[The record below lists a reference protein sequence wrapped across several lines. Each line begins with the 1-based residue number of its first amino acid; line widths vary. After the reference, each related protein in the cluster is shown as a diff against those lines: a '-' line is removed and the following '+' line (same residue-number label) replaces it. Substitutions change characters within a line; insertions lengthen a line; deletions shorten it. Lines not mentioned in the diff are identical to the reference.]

1 MELKLDSEDIQKI
14 IAKHFS
20 VEVDDVCVDTEKET
34 VWYGLAE
41 SIQEFPVAYISN
53 FNLENTKK

>member
-20 VEVDDVCVDTEKET
+20 VEVDDVYVGTKKET
-34 VWYGLAE
+34 VGYGLAE
-41 SIQEFPVAYISN
+41 SAQEFPVAYICN
-53 FNLENTKK
+53 FNLENAKK